1 MVRESV
7 KWRASLTWTPAVYPA
22 IPLTEVTMNSSAGGK
37 LGMQLIGNLKEK
49 AKTSSS

>member
-7 KWRASLTWTPAVYPA
+7 KWRASLTWTPA